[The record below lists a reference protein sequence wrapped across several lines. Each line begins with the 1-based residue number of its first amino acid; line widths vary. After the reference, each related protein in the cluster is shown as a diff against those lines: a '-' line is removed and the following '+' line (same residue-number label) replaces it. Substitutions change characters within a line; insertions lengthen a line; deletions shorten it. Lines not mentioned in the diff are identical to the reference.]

1 MYVNVVI
8 NMKKIILAVTGI
20 GACLL
25 MASSCNEKKQQA
37 PAQEVK
43 GITLFDKPLD
53 EIKLYINGK
62 WELVSGK
69 NIRET
74 NEFENTFIEFDND
87 HYIWTEDGQS
97 EPSMLNWRK
106 AETGSGYEAYL
117 MDVFYAEYPSYPLV
131 IKGDTLYIQDC
142 TATAYKYTLVRK

>member
-1 MYVNVVI
+1 
-8 NMKKIILAVTGI
+8 MKKIILVVTGI

-25 MASSCNEKKQQA
+25 MAGSCNEKKQA

-43 GITLFDKPLD
+43 EVTLFDKPLD
-53 EIKLYINGK
+53 EIKPYINGK

-69 NIRET
+69 NTRET
-74 NEFENTFIEFDND
+74 NEFENIFIEFDND

-97 EPSMLNWRK
+97 EPGTLNWRK

-117 MDVFYAEYPSYPLV
+117 MDVFYAEYPSYPFS

-142 TATAYKYTLVRK
+142 TATAYQYTLVRK